1 MIEIEG
7 RPHQLETFL
16 YQLQSE
22 APPLAV
28 IEHLA
33 NTTIAAIGQR
43 DFRIVESTGGESRST
58 LVSPDIATCDEC
70 LGEIFNPANRRYR
83 YPFNNCTNCGPR
95 FTIVRDVPYDR
106 PLTTMADF
114 VMCADCS
121 REYHDPGDRRFHA
134 QPISCPRCGP
144 TLMLV
149 DRHGVRVDFDPIL
162 KTAELLRDGHIIA
175 IKGIGGYHL
184 AADATNQ
191 MRGRHFACAQV
202 SRRQAVRRDGEPISA
217 LRDCWR
223 RSILR
228 KNGCCE
234 AFGGRSRCCD
244 AGPTRTSP
252 TRSRRAAA
260 LWA

>member
-1 MIEIEG
+1 MLNRDSESPYIFEVAEASVVRLRIEVGGIVQGVGFRPFVHSIATRLGLGGSVQNDSRGVMIEIEG
-7 RPHQLETFL
+7 KPHLLETFL
-16 YQLQSE
+16 YQMQRE

-28 IEHLA
+28 IERVA
-33 NTTIAAIGQR
+33 STTIAAIGQR
-43 DFRIVESTGGESRST
+43 DFRIVESTGKEGRST

-70 LGEIFNPANRRYR
+70 VGEIFNPGNRRYR

-149 DRHGVRVDFDPIL
+149 DRYGIRIDFDPIR
-162 KTAELLRDGHIIA
+162 KQAN
-175 IKGIGGYHL
+175 IGSNFL
-184 AADATNQ
+184 E
-191 MRGRHFACAQV
+191 R
-202 SRRQAVRRDGEPISA
+202 E
-217 LRDCWR
+217 
-223 RSILR
+223 
-228 KNGCCE
+228 
-234 AFGGRSRCCD
+234 
-244 AGPTRTSP
+244 
-252 TRSRRAAA
+252 
-260 LWA
+260 